1 MALVQTASRPSP
13 AACTHTG
20 QRHGLRCLVCDHVY
34 AAADLG
40 TLREASRDGRLDAC
54 VRAVREAA
62 GPLGSEAHPQR
73 VLSVEMWFLLILL
86 EGIADLLE
94 ADLLPFSSLH
104 RPRPAGDAALTISL
118 RCERDDLREL
128 KALREKGLRVLM
140 PSKMSRLLD
149 DLSSKQHRLTQLH
162 QAAIERQLQLRHSAS
177 ASSSAV
183 PFSQST
189 AAGPAAAGCG
199 SGFFRQVDGHH
210 DRTQTLP

>member
-1 MALVQTASRPSP
+1 VVADAPRTSGFHQMALVQTASRPSP

-94 ADLLPFSSLH
+94 ADLLPFSSLSWED
-104 RPRPAGDAALTISL
+104 RLIRADKTGDFPVSPFFPQPPT
-118 RCERDDLREL
+118 
-128 KALREKGLRVLM
+128 
-140 PSKMSRLLD
+140 PSSW
-149 DLSSKQHRLTQLH
+149 
-162 QAAIERQLQLRHSAS
+162 
-177 ASSSAV
+177 
-183 PFSQST
+183 
-189 AAGPAAAGCG
+189 
-199 SGFFRQVDGHH
+199 
-210 DRTQTLP
+210 